1 MTEKEFNKLDKQT
14 QLSMLREIDKNYQE
28 LDLPIIEPNY
38 DNNGEIKN
46 KKEVDSSLKK
56 CLTILFAL
64 WTINWAITETN
75 SKKSMVIVNN
85 RINTLKRSK
94 NATKT
99 IITTKEW
106 NNIIDKAVKD
116 RIKKVKIKQV
126 IKGNAKRL
134 NKQVQKTVVNGYKNG
149 KRWTQI
155 SKELQKEFG
164 YNKNKAKSI
173 AITERNYYKSEAQLQ
188 AISNAKGIIKK
199 IWVHNSI
206 GIARDEHIAAD
217 GQVADKDGYFYVAG
231 QKVQGPQHF
240 GDPSQDINCHCT
252 VRLE

>member
-1 MTEKEFNKLDKQT
+1 MTEKEFNKLDKKEQIA
-14 QLSMLREIDKNYQE
+14 MLREIDKNYEE
-28 LDLPIIEPNY
+28 LDLPITEPKY

-46 KKEVDSSLKK
+46 KKQVDKSLKNTFK
-56 CLTILFAL
+56 ILLAL

-75 SKKSMVIVNN
+75 SKKSMLIVNN
-85 RINTLKRSK
+85 RVNSLKRSK
-94 NATKT
+94 NAVKT
-99 IITTKEW
+99 VITTKEW
-106 NNIIDKAVKD
+106 QKIIDKTVKD

-126 IKGNAKRL
+126 IQGNAKRL
-134 NKQVQKTVVNGYKNG
+134 NKKVQKTVVNGYKNG

-188 AISNAKGIIKK
+188 AIKGTDIKK
-199 IWVHNSI
+199 IWVHNSSKMP
-206 GIARDEHIAAD
+206 RDEHISAD

-231 QKVQGPQHF
+231 MKVEAPQHF
-240 GDPSQDINCHCT
+240 GDPSQDINCRCT
-252 VRLE
+252 IRLE